1 MATRPIQVPPNCEV
15 TLGMTCI
22 DKSQPGRTVWRMPAD
37 IKFANPVGVLQG
49 GVLAAMADSAMAS
62 ATITHARAAGR
73 RVFSASID
81 MRISFLAP
89 ARVGSLL
96 ECSAVVVQGGARVAF
111 AEAEVTDDTGVAIA
125 RASASY
131 LYTQRAE

>member
-37 IKFANPVGVLQG
+37 IRFANPVGVIQG
-49 GVLAAMADSAMAS
+49 GFLAAMVDSAMGS

-111 AEAEVTDDTGVAIA
+111 AEAEVTDDTGVPIA

-131 LYTQRAE
+131 IYTQLDK

>member
-1 MATRPIQVPPNCEV
+1 MTARPIQIPPNCEV

-73 RVFSASID
+73 RVFTASID
-81 MRISFLAP
+81 MSTSFLAP
-89 ARVGSLL
+89 ARVGSVL
-96 ECSAVVVQGGARVAF
+96 ECTAVVVQGGARVAF
-111 AEAEVTDDTGVAIA
+111 AEAEVTDDTGVTIA
-125 RASASY
+125 KASASY

>member
-1 MATRPIQVPPNCEV
+1 MATRPIQIPPNCEV

-49 GVLAAMADSAMAS
+49 GFLVAMADSAMAS

-73 RVFSASID
+73 RVLTASID
-81 MRISFLAP
+81 MCTSFLAP
-89 ARVGSLL
+89 ARVGSVL

-111 AEAEVTDDTGVAIA
+111 AEAEVTDDAGVTIA

-131 LYTQRAE
+131 LYTQLAE

>member
-1 MATRPIQVPPNCEV
+1 MAARPIQIPPNCEI

-37 IKFANPVGVLQG
+37 IQFANPVGVIQG
-49 GVLAAMADSAMAS
+49 GFLAAMADSAMAS

-73 RVFSASID
+73 RILSASID

-89 ARVGSLL
+89 ARVGSIL
-96 ECSAVVVQGGARVAF
+96 ECSAMVIQGGARVAF
-111 AEAEVTDDTGVAIA
+111 AEAEVTDNTGVAIA

-131 LYTQRAE
+131 LYTQLAE